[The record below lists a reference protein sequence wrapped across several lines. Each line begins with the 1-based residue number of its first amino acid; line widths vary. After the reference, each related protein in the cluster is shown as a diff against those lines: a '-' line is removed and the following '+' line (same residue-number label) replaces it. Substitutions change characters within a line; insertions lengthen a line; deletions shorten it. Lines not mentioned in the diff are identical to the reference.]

1 MYVGVI
7 TAHREAAAATEEL
20 DDVTNDLL
28 IGHLHDLEL
37 FHWFVRAHLEST
49 GGDLSTEGARTEA
62 GAARKAE
69 EAAAGR
75 SALTRSSYAVGP
87 TATGPRH
94 ASRGGA
100 LAFPGWLVR

>member
-1 MYVGVI
+1 MKNTPARAFGRASTIAHLGALDEVYVGVI
-7 TAHREAAAATEEL
+7 TAHREAASATEEL

-49 GGDLSTEGARTEA
+49 GGALSTDGARTET

-69 EAAAGR
+69 QA
-75 SALTRSSYAVGP
+75 AVGQP
-87 TATGPRH
+87 
-94 ASRGGA
+94 
-100 LAFPGWLVR
+100 